1 MKTSELTKEI
11 KTKIETF
18 TYDGI
23 DDAIKLAEEHGTPDF
38 FDKFLGELQL
48 RCVRYNS
55 DHVCSQAKF
64 FNLGMRGM
72 AMYFKYRALLGL
84 VNIACKGSKA
94 YVFRNS
100 MKKIELIGHIW
111 QDGIASGGNVDLKY
125 ITNFGSLTDIEIEEA
140 GTISNLE
147 LINNFKY
154 LSRLSICGPLRSLDI
169 PYSLRDIPL
178 ISTKLSIPAIKWECE
193 LLENLS
199 LQCIEDIENLQFI
212 ADLKNL
218 KSIDISFCKI
228 NSLEGIPSSI
238 ENFRFQVSGSRF
250 ITSINDS
257 EFEYLRNLKKLKIVN
272 IVSTNSDFSFLADLY
287 ELEELTISGLWDKH
301 SPDSPVISPRL
312 FDMEKVI
319 IPNLSNQKKIRS
331 IDISNI
337 TQNLDFLEMNQEIEL
352 INIGSPSFNSPI
364 QNIKGLQNCNKIK
377 HISIIGCKEL
387 VNLNGLEACKEL
399 DITLRNTGIENLDGL
414 KGCSRLS
421 KFGTYVLKDI
431 PGQGASFSSTD
442 VETFSDGTNDLDYVI
457 RNNTLYISEC
467 NNLIDISGIKNATN
481 LMGLS
486 IKSCK
491 NLKNIKGI
499 ETLQNLYEID
509 FSGCSELEEISIVKN
524 FPKLRSLNLSGCKKL
539 HVKPVKYLLENEKDI
554 EHYLNQIALSK

>member
-1 MKTSELTKEI
+1 
-11 KTKIETF
+11 
-18 TYDGI
+18 
-23 DDAIKLAEEHGTPDF
+23 
-38 FDKFLGELQL
+38 
-48 RCVRYNS
+48 
-55 DHVCSQAKF
+55 
-64 FNLGMRGM
+64 
-72 AMYFKYRALLGL
+72 
-84 VNIACKGSKA
+84 
-94 YVFRNS
+94 
-100 MKKIELIGHIW
+100 
-111 QDGIASGGNVDLKY
+111 
-125 ITNFGSLTDIEIEEA
+125 
-140 GTISNLE
+140 
-147 LINNFKY
+147 
-154 LSRLSICGPLRSLDI
+154 
-169 PYSLRDIPL
+169 
-178 ISTKLSIPAIKWECE
+178 
-193 LLENLS
+193 
-199 LQCIEDIENLQFI
+199 
-212 ADLKNL
+212 
-218 KSIDISFCKI
+218 
-228 NSLEGIPSSI
+228 
-238 ENFRFQVSGSRF
+238 
-250 ITSINDS
+250 
-257 EFEYLRNLKKLKIVN
+257 
-272 IVSTNSDFSFLADLY
+272 
-287 ELEELTISGLWDKH
+287 LEELTISGLWDKH